1 MPRKWRFRIT
11 EILDAIEKIETYT
24 KGMDRAAFE
33 EDPRTFDAVLMNF
46 AVIGEAAAGL
56 PDVVTRKYPDNPWP
70 RMRGLRNLIVHDYAA
85 IKKQTIWETVTI
97 NLPALKPALRRVL
110 ENEPEE

>member
-1 MPRKWRFRIT
+1 
-11 EILDAIEKIETYT
+11 
-24 KGMDRAAFE
+24 MDRAAFE
-33 EDPRTFDAVLMNF
+33 ADHRSSDAVLMNF

-56 PDVVTRKYPDNPWP
+56 PEEITRKYPDIPWP

-85 IKKQTIWETVTI
+85 VKKQTIWETVTI

-110 ENEPEE
+110 ETESED